1 MQFLAFQDQAIRK
14 KQTTAATKNILIIDP
29 ISSQDIYWCL
39 FLSFC
44 VQRIWLGNGQSG
56 SPRDMARQ
64 KCGLH
69 SVCGEGSPEC
79 CQFSGELSEVL
90 FLTAIFWNNSGS
102 WLLLWGLLLCSC
114 VCTCSVVSDSC
125 DSMDY
130 TARKASL
137 SMGFP
142 RQEYWSGLSF
152 FFFW

>member
-1 MQFLAFQDQAIRK
+1 
-14 KQTTAATKNILIIDP
+14 
-29 ISSQDIYWCL
+29 
-39 FLSFC
+39 
-44 VQRIWLGNGQSG
+44 
-56 SPRDMARQ
+56 MARQ

-152 FFFW
+152 FFFGKWPYSQKLAKLEVDIQSLIGTFLSGLLPKAKMKQCIHRERKAF